1 MQLVDDKEI
10 VWLNWFYD
18 FPYSNPRINK
28 SFTETWAMGFRVIGC
43 PNEDFANIQCYAD
56 ALQVSKQGLGLMDT
70 DWDGKYLGVV
80 RTASV
85 GWNYVPNV
93 TLNCTPEH
101 YLPNTL

>member
-56 ALQVSKQGLGLMDT
+56 ALQVSKQGLGMMDT
-70 DWDGKYLGVV
+70 DWDGKYANQFIGFH
-80 RTASV
+80 RESAR
-85 GWNYVPNV
+85 
-93 TLNCTPEH
+93 EH
-101 YLPNTL
+101 